1 MKRRSAVPVNECFD
15 RNSVCLDV
23 LYVFNIY
30 FIDDFSRLFYDV
42 FTQKDFVS
50 IIFSIP
56 NRGFLL

>member
-15 RNSVCLDV
+15 RNSASLDV
-23 LYVFNIY
+23 VYVFNIY